1 MCRIKHCGNNFH
13 IEKKMQGWASSRSQR
28 LLRNRNALHFVYTHR
43 LRVLCGFYSGFIV
56 EKLQLHFMFQVWFFG
71 VFFLKDSKGGWCREL
86 SCTVFSHSVLQ
97 FKWRIGKCWHS
108 GGRYC
113 SLARQHHKS
122 PVARSVVWNPFS
134 TDSCR
139 KLVISLKRSPLKYG
153 KKP

>member
-1 MCRIKHCGNNFH
+1 MCRIKRCGNNFH
-13 IEKKMQGWASSRSQR
+13 IEKKIQGWASSRSQR

-43 LRVLCGFYSGFIV
+43 LRVLCGFYF
-56 EKLQLHFMFQVWFFG
+56 WFYRGETPAAFY
-71 VFFLKDSKGGWCREL
+71 VSSLFFLFFFKDSKGGWCREL

-113 SLARQHHKS
+113 SLARQRHKS